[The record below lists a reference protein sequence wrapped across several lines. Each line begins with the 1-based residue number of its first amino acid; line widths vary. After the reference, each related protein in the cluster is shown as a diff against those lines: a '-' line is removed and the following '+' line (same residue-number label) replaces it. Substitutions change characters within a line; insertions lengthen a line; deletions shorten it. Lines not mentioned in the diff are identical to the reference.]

1 MMHWNAGGWFGAQ
14 LGGSLW
20 ILIAGVLA
28 LRLDTQAGI
37 SAIVLFG
44 AANGLGSFLW
54 TRRDGLS
61 AYAGIQLLLALVGTA
76 GLAAVYVLERAG
88 IFEAIQV
95 GARVSAQSMYVVL
108 IVVIT
113 ALMLLFYLRFGRK

>member
-20 ILIAGVLA
+20 ILIAGILA

-37 SAIVLFG
+37 AAIVLFG
-44 AANGLGSFLW
+44 VANGLGSFLW

-95 GARVSAQSMYVVL
+95 GASISAQSMYVVL
-108 IVVIT
+108 IIVIA